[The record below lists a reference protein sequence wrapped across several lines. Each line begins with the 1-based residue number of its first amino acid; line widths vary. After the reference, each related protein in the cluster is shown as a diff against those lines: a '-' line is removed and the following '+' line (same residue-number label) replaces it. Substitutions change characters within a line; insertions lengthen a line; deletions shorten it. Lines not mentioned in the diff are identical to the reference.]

1 MKEGQKLRL
10 KKFYFHPITIYFML
24 IIFTVLIS
32 ALLSSLEMQATYRVI
47 NTKTYELEPTLV
59 AVENMLSFDGIKF
72 MISNAAKNFL
82 SFGPLGSLIISLIG
96 ITIAEATGLI
106 EAFSKR
112 YLKKIPKQTLTFIVI
127 FVATVSSLI
136 NDVGYAILIPLV
148 ALIYF
153 INGRNPILGIITA
166 FCGVSFG
173 YGVSLFV
180 GSTEVALINNTKMAA
195 MLIDDTTHISLTSN
209 LFFIIVASVVL
220 SIVGTIII
228 EKIISPKI
236 GKYKKEEEFAT
247 TEQYRV
253 ISLQEEEQKQIE
265 QVKREKKGL
274 RNSLI
279 VGIIVIF
286 IFIYSL
292 IPNLPWSGMLLDMEE
307 NTYLNQL
314 FGENSY
320 FQDGFTYLVSI
331 FFIMTG
337 LAYGIA
343 SKSIKND
350 KDLIEKA
357 TSGFENIGSTI
368 IIIFIASQFIAILKR
383 TNIGM
388 IVTSWLADLLNYMN
402 LSGIALIVVSLILI
416 ALSNLLYTG
425 SANKWLIF
433 APVVVPLFMQSNIS
447 PQFAQIVMRAGDS
460 MTNGITPVLASSVIY
475 ISYLNIYNLN
485 KEKPYTLR
493 RAFNLVM
500 PYFLII
506 SITWILLIIGWYI
519 IGLPIGPKVF
529 PTL

>member
-1 MKEGQKLRL
+1 MKEGKKLRL
-10 KKFYFHPITIYFML
+10 KKFYFHPITIYLVL
-24 IIFTVLIS
+24 IIVTVLLS
-32 ALLSSLEMQATYRVI
+32 ALLSSLEMQATYRVV
-47 NTKTYELEPTLV
+47 NEKTYELEPTLV

-112 YLKKIPKQTLTFIVI
+112 YLKKMPKQTLTFIVI
-127 FVATVSSLI
+127 FVATISSLI

-180 GSTEVALINNTKMAA
+180 GSTEVALINSTKMAA
-195 MLIDDTTHISLTSN
+195 MLIDDTTHIALTSN
-209 LFFIIVASVVL
+209 LFFIIVASIVL

-228 EKIISPKI
+228 EKIIAPKI

-247 TEQYRV
+247 TEQYKV

-265 QVKREKKGL
+265 QEKREKKGL

-279 VGIIVIF
+279 VGIVVIF

-307 NTYLNQL
+307 TTYLNQL

-320 FQDGFTYLVSI
+320 FQDGFTYLISL
-331 FFIMTG
+331 FFILTG

-343 SKSIKND
+343 SKSIRND
-350 KDLIEKA
+350 KDLIDKA
-357 TSGFENIGSTI
+357 TTGFENIGSTMI
-368 IIIFIASQFIAILKR
+368 VIFVASQFIAILKR

-388 IVTSWLADLLNYMN
+388 IIASWLADLLNYLN

-433 APVVVPLFMQSNIS
+433 SPVVVPLFMQSNIS
-447 PQFAQIVMRAGDS
+447 PQFAQIIMRAGDS
-460 MTNGITPVLASSVIY
+460 MTNGITPVLASSVIF

-493 RAFNLVM
+493 RSFNMVM
-500 PYFLII
+500 PYFLLI
-506 SITWILLIIGWYI
+506 SATWILLIIGWYI